1 MWNSVITEAIKNKQ
15 LIEVTYTQEVRLVEP
30 HVLGYKNTKLELLA
44 WQLKSNSKAE
54 LTNEWRT
61 FEVQK
66 ITNISVKTQTF
77 SGVRPT
83 KSYTHPSWTQI
94 IAKIG

>member
-1 MWNSVITEAIKNKQ
+1 
-15 LIEVTYTQEVRLVEP
+15 VEP

-44 WQLKSNSKAE
+44 WQLKSNSKVE

-77 SGVRPT
+77 SGV
-83 KSYTHPSWTQI
+83 SYSHAIPINS
-94 IAKIG
+94 ASDGAN